1 MPMRSDYTI
10 ETLDLGIA
18 DLIRTLW
25 SRKFAI
31 ASTGLISLFI
41 GIILFFLAPRSYQ
54 SEIDITPLR
63 QTQFSLFTKL
73 ANQKIFPYTPEAL
86 EIEYAT
92 YVRDFDNLVAK
103 AKETGVV
110 RRSGLSDQ
118 QYDSEV
124 RKFVSSIVFE
134 TPPPSANQETP
145 FLRIIARSDNA
156 EALTNFVATVLRT
169 SSQEMAKDL
178 AEAVRQQANAIR
190 EGQLAEVAK
199 LKIDIAARRQ
209 RVDAMR
215 NDQIA
220 KLSEQADIA
229 RSLKIEKPIEVLALD
244 ATEQGR
250 GSVQINSASDSA
262 PYLRGY
268 LALDEQIIMLKN
280 RKDSDPF
287 IDDLREQQQR
297 IYALEND
304 PLSERILTL
313 LSRTP
318 LADSSTAQLVRY
330 SLASATAE
338 KIFPRASV
346 FLPLFLLFGLG
357 LGIGYVLLREIYADK
372 ASA

>member
-1 MPMRSDYTI
+1 MRSDYTV

-25 SRKFAI
+25 NGRLVI
-31 ASTGLISLFI
+31 AGIGLVSLLI
-41 GIILFFLAPRSYQ
+41 GIILFFVVPRSYQ
-54 SEIDITPLR
+54 SEIEITPLR
-63 QTQFSLFTKL
+63 QTQFSLFTTL
-73 ANQKIFPYTPEAL
+73 ANEKIFPYTPEAL
-86 EIEYAT
+86 ELEYAT

-110 RRSGLSDQ
+110 RRSDLSDQ
-118 QYDSEV
+118 QYDSEA
-124 RKFVSSIVFE
+124 RKFVGGIVFE
-134 TPPPSANQETP
+134 TPPPSATQETP
-145 FLRIIARSDNA
+145 FLRIVARSDNA
-156 EALTNFVATVLRT
+156 EALTNFVTTVLRT

-178 AEAVRQQANAIR
+178 AEAVRQRANGIKEA
-190 EGQLAEVAK
+190 QLAEVAK

-229 RSLKIEKPIEVLALD
+229 RSLKIEKPIEVRALD

-250 GSVQINSASDSA
+250 GSVQINSANDSD

-268 LALDEQIIMLKN
+268 LALDEQIVALKN
-280 RKDSDPF
+280 RKDNDPF

-297 IYALEND
+297 IYTLEND
-304 PLSERILTL
+304 PLSGRILTL
-313 LSRTP
+313 LSLTP
-318 LADSSTAQLVRY
+318 LADSSTTQLVRY

-338 KIFPRASV
+338 KVFPRASV
-346 FLPLFLLFGLG
+346 FLPLFLLFGFG
-357 LGIGYVLLREIYADK
+357 LGIGYVLLHEIYADK